1 MKKRTT
7 KVVGMIILV
16 LLAIQIT
23 QSTSRAKTM
32 MKPDWAIKNVE
43 LIENYYHSGS
53 GNLYVNDLLV
63 DFDIAKLGGPYF
75 AAYGPYSRMN
85 VIVRVTYH
93 FSRNGGE
100 TSCTDSEVDE
110 IRSIITVPT
119 SGSKHMRFHFDYEK
133 VRPAE
138 GTSARCKDV
147 DIKIIPPVS
156 ENTYNNHWKC
166 DDGCCGG
173 GIGTCWDYTR

>member
-1 MKKRTT
+1 M
-7 KVVGMIILV
+7 
-16 LLAIQIT
+16 
-23 QSTSRAKTM
+23 
-32 MKPDWAIKNVE
+32 
-43 LIENYYHSGS
+43 
-53 GNLYVNDLLV
+53 NDLLV
-63 DFDIAKLGGPYF
+63 DFDITNLGGRYF
-75 AAYGPYSRMN
+75 AAYGPYSRMK

-110 IRSIITVPT
+110 IRSIITAPT

-147 DIKIIPPVS
+147 DIKIIPPVR
-156 ENTYNNHWKC
+156 ENSLNNHWIC

-173 GIGTCWDYTR
+173 GIGSCWDYSR